1 MKHSIANIIFLF
13 LCIAVNAQQSKSE
26 LHKTV
31 DSINAILK
39 ANQLAY
45 YTDNNQNSAFIKKIS
60 VNEQGILS
68 FTDSIPKPESTTT
81 GKKTRVTNR
90 LLSSKNNT
98 NPRFVCGKK
107 MGYPFSLCLS
117 KRQK

>member
-45 YTDNNQNSAFIKKIS
+45 YTDHNQNSAFIKKIS
-60 VNEQGILS
+60 LTEQGIVS
-68 FTDSIPKPESTTT
+68 FTDSIPKTKNH
-81 GKKTRVTNR
+81 KKTRVTTR